1 MNKFAIALQH
11 KEDLELVTIFIYTSE
26 LTSGFKAQQEV
37 NTLLTDKSYP
47 IVGTNS
53 GLFMYEDYKAIAGR
67 RL

>member
-11 KEDLELVTIFIYTSE
+11 KKELDLVAIFIYTSE
-26 LTSGFKAQQEV
+26 LTSEFNAQQEV
-37 NTLLTDKSYP
+37 NKLLTSKSYP

-53 GLFMYEDYKAIAGR
+53 GLFMYEDYKAVACR